1 METRKH
7 KLAPIFTGLITL
19 QSFLAKDMGNHIPRF
34 YSEWEVSHES
44 GDVGGGELFVFNALV
59 PLRSSRLPYQGHK
72 RANAGEDFTAR
83 AKELSEKPGADKS
96 CGDLG
101 FFPKD
106 RMVSEFVEA
115 SFALTKK

>member
-1 METRKH
+1 MNRV
-7 KLAPIFTGLITL
+7 
-19 QSFLAKDMGNHIPRF
+19 M
-34 YSEWEVSHES
+34 SEVANFSS
-44 GDVGGGELFVFNALV
+44 SMASLV

-72 RANAGEDFTAR
+72 RANAGEDFTAL

-115 SFALTKK
+115 SFALTKKWKLS